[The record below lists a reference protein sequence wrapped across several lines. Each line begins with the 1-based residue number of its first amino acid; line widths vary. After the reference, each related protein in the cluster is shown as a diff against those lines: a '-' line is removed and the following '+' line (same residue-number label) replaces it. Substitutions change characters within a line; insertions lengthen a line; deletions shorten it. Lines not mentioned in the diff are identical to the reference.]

1 MAISYSDQDTECSPA
16 TGAKPPSEF
25 RLWQARFVLRESE
38 SEEETVDMPDI
49 DDRSVSSETG
59 NDDDE
64 YVNGSISGE
73 EDDVDNSDEE
83 DDVDNSDDEDF
94 ESE

>member
-1 MAISYSDQDTECSPA
+1 MAITYSDESTECCPA
-16 TGAKPPSEF
+16 MVVKPPSQF

-38 SEEETVDMPDI
+38 SEGETDVRPDND

-64 YVNGSISGE
+64 YVDGSISG
-73 EDDVDNSDEE
+73 EE